1 MEQSHF
7 EGPGRPARRTEPA
20 AMICK
25 TSSEPHYV
33 KSLIDLTAEPRIC
46 KNVSLSLPGMLFPNS
61 IPGHFVNV
69 FIFFKFLHIRQ
80 KWERESSFTAGKG
93 LSSLMI

>member
-20 AMICK
+20 AAMICK
-25 TSSEPHYV
+25 TGSEPHYV

-46 KNVSLSLPGMLFPNS
+46 KECESKPYSSLSLSGDDHDEARHDL
-61 IPGHFVNV
+61 
-69 FIFFKFLHIRQ
+69 
-80 KWERESSFTAGKG
+80 
-93 LSSLMI
+93 